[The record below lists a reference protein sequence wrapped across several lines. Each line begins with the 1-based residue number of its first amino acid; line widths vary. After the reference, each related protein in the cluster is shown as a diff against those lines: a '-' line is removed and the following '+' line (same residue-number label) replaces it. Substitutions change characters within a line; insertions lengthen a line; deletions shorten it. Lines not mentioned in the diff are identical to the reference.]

1 MTTSLVDAE
10 RIRRLPWLVGGDA
23 FNIMFVL
30 LTFSGS
36 VFVLFL
42 DELEMNTSQI
52 GFLLSLVPLCGVI
65 APLITPIVTRIGY
78 KRVFVTARMVR
89 IIPIALMMLTPLV
102 LQRYDKTG
110 TFLWVSSMI
119 LIFAVMRAISETGSF
134 PWRKEIVPDAIRGKF
149 SAITGI
155 TTTVAS
161 IIVALGAGFVIDTGQ
176 GLGRFMLLIACGVAC
191 GVISVL
197 FFARMPSEDRTK
209 VQLTNTRHWAGIR
222 EALTN
227 RAFLLFL
234 LILAL
239 ATLGGRSIISSFIP
253 LFMKEQVGLT
263 QGVVVLLSIG
273 THIGALFSSYF
284 WGWAADR
291 YSSRPVMQVS
301 LVLMLLLPPSWL
313 LLPRRDP
320 SSTALAMAIAFV
332 AGIALLAWQVSWTRY
347 LYVNAI
353 PTHNRSAYLS
363 FYFAWISLVAGM
375 GPLLAGQ
382 LLTFSAGIR
391 ARQLGIVNIDA
402 YTPLFVFSIALLAA
416 SMVLIPR
423 LSTESDITFKR
434 FAGMF
439 LRGNPVRAM
448 RSLIQYNQSGD
459 EMTRVMA
466 TEQMGDTHTLLTSDE
481 LIEALND
488 PSYSVRHEAIHSIGR
503 MPAAPELVTA
513 LVDVL
518 QGSESELG
526 MATARALGRL
536 GDPSALPALRRS
548 LHSKYD
554 LIAAESARA
563 LGQLEDVESI
573 PDLKKKMYAEPN
585 LQLKVAYA
593 AALGKLRATEVIPD
607 LFQLLSEAKIEAVR
621 VELGLAIARIV
632 GDERYFLQQWRAFR
646 SDFDTAAAQAVLA
659 MQKPARRVG
668 FGALDSVLEGC
679 AKSFG
684 ARDVSGGVATLRQVL
699 EEVAAVEDDETIKDT
714 LQRCSQ
720 ALAQGD
726 DTRLELILLS
736 LHVLDLAWNAELKAL
751 PSR

>member
-1 MTTSLVDAE
+1 MSSSLVDAE
-10 RIRRLPWLVGGDA
+10 KIRRLPWLVGGDA

-42 DELEMNTSQI
+42 DELDLNTSQI
-52 GFLLSLVPLCGVI
+52 GFLLSLVPFCGVI
-65 APLITPIVTRIGY
+65 APLITPTVARIGY
-78 KRVFVTARMVR
+78 KRVFVTLRLVR
-89 IIPIALMMLTPLV
+89 IIPIGLMLLTPWV
-102 LQRYDKTG
+102 LQRYGKTG

-119 LIFAVMRAISETGSF
+119 LIFAVMRAISETGSY
-134 PWRKEIVPDAIRGKF
+134 PWRMEIVPDAIRGKF

-161 IIVALGAGFVIDTGQ
+161 IIVALGAGYVIDAGQ
-176 GLGRFMLLIACGVAC
+176 SLRRFMLLITFGVAC
-191 GVISVL
+191 GLVSVL
-197 FFARMPSEDRTK
+197 LFARVPGEDRARL
-209 VQLTNTRHWAGIR
+209 QLANTRHWAGMR
-222 EALTN
+222 QALED

-239 ATLGGRSIISSFIP
+239 ATIGGQSIISSFLP

-263 QGVVVLLSIG
+263 EGVIVLLSIG

-301 LVLMLLLPPSWL
+301 LVLMLLLPPFWL
-313 LLPRRDP
+313 LLPRHDP
-320 SSTALAMAIAFV
+320 SSTALAMAISFV
-332 AGIALLAWQVSWTRY
+332 AGIASLAWQVSWTRY

-353 PTHNRSAYLS
+353 PTHNHPAYLS
-363 FYFAWISLVAGM
+363 LYFAWISLVTGI

-382 LLTFSAGIR
+382 LLMGSAGIR
-391 ARQLGIVNIDA
+391 ARQLGVVHIDA
-402 YTPLFVFSIALLAA
+402 YTPLFVLSLALLAA
-416 SMVLIPR
+416 SMVLIPKLR
-423 LSTESDITFKR
+423 TESNITFRR

-448 RSLIQYNQSGD
+448 RLLIQYNQAGD

-481 LIEALND
+481 LIQALSD

-503 MPAAPELVTA
+503 MPAAPELVKA
-513 LVDVL
+513 LVKVL
-518 QGSESELG
+518 QGPESELG

-536 GDPSALPALRRS
+536 GDRSALPALRRS
-548 LHSKYD
+548 LHSQYD

-563 LGQLEDVESI
+563 LGQLDDAHSI
-573 PDLKKKMYAEPN
+573 PDLKEKMHAEPN
-585 LQLKVAYA
+585 MQLKVAYA
-593 AALGKLRATEVIPD
+593 AALGKLRAAEVIPD
-607 LFQLLSEAKIEAVR
+607 LFQLLAEAKTEAVR
-621 VELGLAIARIV
+621 VELGLAIARIA
-632 GDERYFLQQWRAFR
+632 GDERYYLQRWRAFR

-659 MQKPARRVG
+659 MQKPARRAG
-668 FGALDSVLEGC
+668 FSELDPVLEAG

-684 ARDVSGGVATLRQVL
+684 EHDLAGGVAILRQVL
-699 EEVAAVEDDETIKDT
+699 EAMAAVEEDGTLKETMG
-714 LQRCSQ
+714 RCNQ
-720 ALAQGD
+720 ALAHGGH
-726 DTRLELILLS
+726 TRLDLILLS
-736 LHVLDLAWNAELKAL
+736 LHVLDVAWN
-751 PSR
+751 S